1 MMLVISR
8 CVALRVFVLAGAFLL
23 FRLGAAAQQPSEIV
37 VTLLGT
43 GTPNPRPDR
52 MGPSTLVEAGG
63 QRLLIDAG
71 RGTTIRPAQAG
82 VGSAALTAMDLMRIA
97 VGDAIDVQRSRPH

>member
-71 RGTTIRPAQAG
+71 RGTTFEFTLPLETLAAPPDGSGARRTTRP
-82 VGSAALTAMDLMRIA
+82 
-97 VGDAIDVQRSRPH
+97 